1 MSLIGVDLGT
11 SAIKVGAYALDGRTL
26 ASARRAVPASRP
38 APGHREV
45 DVRRSRDAFWVALAA
60 VAADP
65 SVRADPP
72 IAVAFSSSGRGVFP
86 MSPDGTPLG
95 PCLMTADVRGDE
107 VAARTARPR
116 SPAEWFALT
125 GHVPRRMDP
134 VNRAPWW
141 RDNHADVVATTRWFM
156 NWHEYCASVRQRLA
170 TR

>member
-1 MSLIGVDLGT
+1 MSLIGIDLGP
-11 SAIKVGAYALDGRTL
+11 SAIKVGACALDGRAL
-26 ASARRAVPASRP
+26 ASAREVPASRP

-72 IAVAFSSSGRGVFP
+72 IAVAFSSSGHEVFP
-86 MSPDGTPLG
+86 VSSDPTPPG
-95 PCLMTADVRGDE
+95 PYLMTADVRGDE

-116 SPAEWFALT
+116 SPVEWFALT

-141 RDNHADVVATTRWFM
+141 RDNHSDVVATTRWFM